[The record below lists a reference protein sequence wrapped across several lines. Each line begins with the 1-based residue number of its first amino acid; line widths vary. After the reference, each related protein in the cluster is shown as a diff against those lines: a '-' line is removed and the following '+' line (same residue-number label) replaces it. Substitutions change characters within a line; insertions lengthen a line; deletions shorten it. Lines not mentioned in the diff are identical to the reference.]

1 VSAQSRLGHHLPVM
15 VDEVVECLEVRS
27 GGRYVDATLGEAGHA
42 VKLLEASSPDG
53 RLLGVDWDGDAL
65 ASSKRRLERFGSR
78 VVLERGSFADLRRI
92 LEEVGWGDGADGV
105 LLDLGVSTLQLGIA
119 ERGFSFAAEGPLD
132 MRMDSRAPRAA
143 AALVNEL
150 SEGELAELLAAYGEE
165 RAARRIARAIV
176 RRRAR
181 APIETTS
188 DLREVVVSTGV
199 HGRPGHDPATRTFQA
214 LRIAVNRELEQLERF
229 LADGWLVLRPGGRLA
244 VLTYHSL
251 EDRTVK
257 QAFRRWS
264 ASCLCPPRQP
274 VCTCGWHAR
283 TRLLTVRKRK
293 PSAAEIARNP
303 RARSAGLRAVER
315 LADAGGATP
324 PAKRRRS

>member
-1 VSAQSRLGHHLPVM
+1 M

-42 VKLLEASSPDG
+42 VRLLEASSPDG

-65 ASSKRRLERFGSR
+65 ASSKRRLDRFGTR
-78 VVLERGSFADLRRI
+78 VTLVRGSFADLRAI
-92 LEEVGWGDGADGV
+92 LEDAGWGAGADGV
-105 LLDLGVSTLQLGIA
+105 LLDLGVSTLQLGTA
-119 ERGFSFAAEGPLD
+119 ERGFSFAADGPLD
-132 MRMDSRAPRAA
+132 MRMDSRVPRAA
-143 AALVNEL
+143 AVLVNEL
-150 SEGELAELLAAYGEE
+150 SEGELAELLVGYGEE

-176 RRRAR
+176 RHRAR
-181 APIETTS
+181 ARIETTR
-188 DLREVVVSTGV
+188 DLREVVVAAGV

-214 LRIAVNRELEQLERF
+214 LRIAVNRELEQLARF
-229 LADGWLVLRPGGRLA
+229 LDEGWLTLRPGGRLA

-251 EDRTVK
+251 EDRMVK
-257 QAFRRWS
+257 QAFRCWS

-283 TRLLTVRKRK
+283 TRLLTPRKRK
-293 PSAAEIARNP
+293 PSAAEIDRNP

-315 LADAGGATP
+315 LAERADASVSGRELP
-324 PAKRRRS
+324 S